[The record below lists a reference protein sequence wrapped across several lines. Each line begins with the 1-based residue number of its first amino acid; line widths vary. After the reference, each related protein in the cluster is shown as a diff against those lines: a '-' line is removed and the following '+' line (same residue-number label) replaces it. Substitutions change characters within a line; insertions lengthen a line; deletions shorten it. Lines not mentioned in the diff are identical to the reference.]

1 MFHIPAHKNVAHPA
15 GQVSGAPT
23 KPLLNVRLG
32 HCGPIVEIIDV
43 PAPAPKLF
51 DTCSFVMAFEA
62 GELDED
68 EIVEG
73 FQHLINSGVVWSL
86 QGSYGRTAAAL
97 IESGRCEAAAR

>member
-73 FQHLINSGVVWSL
+73 FQHLIDSGVVWSL

-97 IESGRCEAAAR
+97 IEGGHCLPAAR